1 MTWNASWNYTDTA
14 NHHDGD
20 WEKDGENEHV
30 FMLSLSLPL
39 SQWLPN
45 TYANYNVTGNNKNS
59 VSHQVGLN
67 GRLLQ
72 NNNLNWNIQQSV
84 DESGGSTGEF
94 GTGMGR
100 GLWLHE
106 R

>member
-1 MTWNASWNYTDTA
+1 MELYRYCESSRW
-14 NHHDGD
+14 GLG
-20 WEKDGENEHV
+20 KDGENEHV

-84 DESGGSTGEF
+84 DESGGSTGGMRDWH
-94 GTGMGR
+94 GTRLMAP
-100 GLWLHE
+100 
-106 R
+106 